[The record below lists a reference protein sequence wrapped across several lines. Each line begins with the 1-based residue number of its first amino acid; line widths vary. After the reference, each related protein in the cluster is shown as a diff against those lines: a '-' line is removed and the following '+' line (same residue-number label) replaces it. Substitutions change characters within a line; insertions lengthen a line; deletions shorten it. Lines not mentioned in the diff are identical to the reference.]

1 MSIES
6 IQKVG
11 SFQGAGNV
19 VYQNLVGSPTTGDL
33 WFDYSNVALKMYNG
47 VEWTAFSNTTG
58 DITGVT
64 AGLGLSGGGLSGVV
78 TLDLDFS
85 ELTNMTGDISGTTE
99 FIIQDAT
106 TESRKAASGIKLSAF
121 NNDSGW
127 TDNDGT
133 VTSIA
138 TSGTVNGLTL
148 TGGPITDTGTITLGG
163 TLSGIILTQL
173 DPAAVILSSESFA
186 DINTAVLT
194 AAATDDRILSYGYST
209 TTGTVTSI
217 ATSGT
222 VNGIT
227 LTGGTITEDGT
238 ITLGGAINNLL
249 LNQFDPAAVILGT
262 ESFLDTDTAVL
273 TAAATDDRILS
284 YGYSTTTGTVTS
296 IGVSGGAGLTST
308 GGPITSSGTITLAV
322 GAGTGLTVNADD
334 IAITNTGVTAQQYG
348 DAATIPVVTVNA
360 QGQITLASELS
371 IAIDASQITSGTID
385 TDRLTDVT
393 LDNVTDNG
401 STTTNDITVG
411 NLTST
416 GIDDNA
422 TSTAITIDANENVG
436 IGDTVPA
443 TRLEVKGST
452 GSGADSEIVR
462 VTSTD
467 SRSRIVLDNSIGKAS
482 LSSSGDTM
490 EFRTGSVAGDADV
503 VIDSA
508 GNVGIGTTIPL
519 ANLDV
524 SSNTGPA
531 ALYISNR
538 EQKSWSAGMEIG
550 RLSYY
555 VGDTSGGGARDAG
568 GIVATNEGNSAGP
581 TLELGFFTS
590 TTYAAPIEAMRID
603 AGGQVG
609 IGTTDPDRKLHVS
622 GTTQVPVG
630 IESNQVRSY
639 MNFVDSTSASGGAL
653 IGSSGDDF
661 VVANG
666 SNNSEKLRI
675 DTAGNVGIGQT
686 DPIYTIDARN
696 VGGVFTAINIESPSD
711 TTPSHLFFSDSAN
724 AVGRITYDHAT
735 DSMLFRVNSEQV
747 MNIDSDGNVGIGASV
762 PAANLHVKSDQ
773 DTKGNYLISRQE
785 VFTPGDNHYLDTY
798 VDNLANDVRFVSTG
812 TNSGSFTFAGAPTG
826 SEYMTIDSSGDL
838 IMNGGAVQTTILT
851 TGSSSTAG
859 TMIGDWTLPAGSTFQ
874 ATYADLAEKYTT
886 DAEYESGTVMKFGG
900 DAELT
905 QSDTNNDHKVAG
917 VLSTNPAYML
927 NAEIEGQYLAL
938 SGRVPVKVTG
948 SVCPGDILVS
958 SNVPGHAEVNNNARS
973 GRIIGKAITNDANGV
988 CEALVTLM

>member
-64 AGLGLSGGGLSGVV
+64 AGLGLSGGGLTGVV

-99 FIIQDAT
+99 FIIQDGS

-138 TSGTVNGLTL
+138 TSGSVNGITL
-148 TGGPITDTGTITLGG
+148 TGGPITDTGTIVLGG

-217 ATSGT
+217 ATSGS

-227 LTGGTITEDGT
+227 LTGGPITEDGT

-296 IGVSGGAGLTST
+296 IGVAGGAGLTST

-322 GAGTGLTVNADD
+322 GAGTGLTVNAND

-360 QGQITLASELS
+360 QGQITLASEVS

-401 STTTNDITVG
+401 STTTNSITVG
-411 NLTST
+411 
-416 GIDDNA
+416 
-422 TSTAITIDANENVG
+422 
-436 IGDTVPA
+436 
-443 TRLEVKGST
+443 
-452 GSGADSEIVR
+452 
-462 VTSTD
+462 
-467 SRSRIVLDNSIGKAS
+467 S
-482 LSSSGDTM
+482 L
-490 EFRTGSVAGDADV
+490 
-503 VIDSA
+503 
-508 GNVGIGTTIPL
+508 
-519 ANLDV
+519 
-524 SSNTGPA
+524 
-531 ALYISNR
+531 
-538 EQKSWSAGMEIG
+538 
-550 RLSYY
+550 
-555 VGDTSGGGARDAG
+555 
-568 GIVATNEGNSAGP
+568 
-581 TLELGFFTS
+581 
-590 TTYAAPIEAMRID
+590 
-603 AGGQVG
+603 
-609 IGTTDPDRKLHVS
+609 
-622 GTTQVPVG
+622 
-630 IESNQVRSY
+630 
-639 MNFVDSTSASGGAL
+639 
-653 IGSSGDDF
+653 
-661 VVANG
+661 
-666 SNNSEKLRI
+666 
-675 DTAGNVGIGQT
+675 
-686 DPIYTIDARN
+686 
-696 VGGVFTAINIESPSD
+696 
-711 TTPSHLFFSDSAN
+711 
-724 AVGRITYDHAT
+724 
-735 DSMLFRVNSEQV
+735 
-747 MNIDSDGNVGIGASV
+747 
-762 PAANLHVKSDQ
+762 
-773 DTKGNYLISRQE
+773 
-785 VFTPGDNHYLDTY
+785 
-798 VDNLANDVRFVSTG
+798 
-812 TNSGSFTFAGAPTG
+812 
-826 SEYMTIDSSGDL
+826 
-838 IMNGGAVQTTILT
+838 QTTIIT

-905 QSDTNNDHKVAG
+905 QSDTTNDHKVAG
-917 VLSTNPAYML
+917 VLSTNPAYIL
-927 NAEIEGQYLAL
+927 NAEIEGQFLAL

-948 SVCPGDILVS
+948 SVSPGDILVS
-958 SNVPGHAEVNNNARS
+958 SNVPGHAEVNNNAKS
-973 GRIIGKAITNDANGV
+973 GRIIGKAITNDANGI

>member
-64 AGLGLSGGGLSGVV
+64 AGLGLSGGGLTGVV

-99 FIIQDAT
+99 FIIQDGS

-138 TSGTVNGLTL
+138 TSGTVNGITL
-148 TGGPITDTGTITLGG
+148 TGGPITDTGTIVLGG

-217 ATSGT
+217 ATSGS

-227 LTGGTITEDGT
+227 LTGGPITEDGT

-296 IGVSGGAGLTST
+296 IGVAGGAGLTST

-322 GAGTGLTVNADD
+322 GAGTGLTVNAND

-360 QGQITLASELS
+360 QGQITLASEVS

-401 STTTNDITVG
+401 STTTNSITVG
-411 NLTST
+411 
-416 GIDDNA
+416 
-422 TSTAITIDANENVG
+422 
-436 IGDTVPA
+436 
-443 TRLEVKGST
+443 
-452 GSGADSEIVR
+452 
-462 VTSTD
+462 
-467 SRSRIVLDNSIGKAS
+467 S
-482 LSSSGDTM
+482 L
-490 EFRTGSVAGDADV
+490 
-503 VIDSA
+503 
-508 GNVGIGTTIPL
+508 
-519 ANLDV
+519 
-524 SSNTGPA
+524 
-531 ALYISNR
+531 
-538 EQKSWSAGMEIG
+538 
-550 RLSYY
+550 
-555 VGDTSGGGARDAG
+555 
-568 GIVATNEGNSAGP
+568 
-581 TLELGFFTS
+581 
-590 TTYAAPIEAMRID
+590 
-603 AGGQVG
+603 
-609 IGTTDPDRKLHVS
+609 
-622 GTTQVPVG
+622 
-630 IESNQVRSY
+630 
-639 MNFVDSTSASGGAL
+639 
-653 IGSSGDDF
+653 
-661 VVANG
+661 
-666 SNNSEKLRI
+666 
-675 DTAGNVGIGQT
+675 
-686 DPIYTIDARN
+686 
-696 VGGVFTAINIESPSD
+696 
-711 TTPSHLFFSDSAN
+711 
-724 AVGRITYDHAT
+724 
-735 DSMLFRVNSEQV
+735 
-747 MNIDSDGNVGIGASV
+747 
-762 PAANLHVKSDQ
+762 
-773 DTKGNYLISRQE
+773 
-785 VFTPGDNHYLDTY
+785 
-798 VDNLANDVRFVSTG
+798 
-812 TNSGSFTFAGAPTG
+812 
-826 SEYMTIDSSGDL
+826 
-838 IMNGGAVQTTILT
+838 QTTIIT

-905 QSDTNNDHKVAG
+905 QSDTTNDHKVAG
-917 VLSTNPAYML
+917 VLSTNPAYIL
-927 NAEIEGQYLAL
+927 NAEIEGQFLAL

-948 SVCPGDILVS
+948 SVSPGDILVS
-958 SNVPGHAEVNNNARS
+958 SNVPGHAEVNNNAKS
-973 GRIIGKAITNDANGV
+973 GRIIGKAITNDANGI

>member
-85 ELTNMTGDISGTTE
+85 ELTNMTGDISGSTE

-138 TSGTVNGLTL
+138 TSGTVNGITL

-401 STTTNDITVG
+401 NTTTNDITVG

-422 TSTAITIDANENVG
+422 TSTAITINSAENV
-436 IGDTVPA
+436 T
-443 TRLEVKGST
+443 
-452 GSGADSEIVR
+452 
-462 VTSTD
+462 
-467 SRSRIVLDNSIGKAS
+467 
-482 LSSSGDTM
+482 
-490 EFRTGSVAGDADV
+490 F
-503 VIDSA
+503 
-508 GNVGIGTTIPL
+508 VG
-519 ANLDV
+519 
-524 SSNTGPA
+524 
-531 ALYISNR
+531 
-538 EQKSWSAGMEIG
+538 E
-550 RLSYY
+550 
-555 VGDTSGGGARDAG
+555 
-568 GIVATNEGNSAGP
+568 
-581 TLELGFFTS
+581 
-590 TTYAAPIEAMRID
+590 ID
-603 AGGQVG
+603 AGESRFFQPATFWSSSTAFFGHNYG
-609 IGTTDPDRKLHVS
+609 SLGTQGSFDLHLTANGYRNSS
-622 GTTQVPVG
+622 GTWTSLGVNSQAG
-630 IESNQVRSY
+630 ASQIALGADGKIEFNTDATK
-639 MNFVDSTSASGGAL
+639 NTGDSHTLTTRMTLTNDG
-653 IGSSGDDF
+653 
-661 VVANG
+661 
-666 SNNSEKLRI
+666 KL
-675 DTAGNVGIGQT
+675 GIGQIS
-686 DPIYTIDARN
+686 PLYTIDAKN
-696 VGGVFTAINIESPSD
+696 VGGAFTAINIEAPDD

-724 AVGRITYDHAT
+724 AVGRITYDHSS
-735 DSMLFRVNSEQV
+735 DSMLFRVNGSERFR
-747 MNIDSDGNVGIGASV
+747 IDS
-762 PAANLHVKSDQ
+762 
-773 DTKGNYLISRQE
+773 T
-785 VFTPGDNHYLDTY
+785 
-798 VDNLANDVRFVSTG
+798 
-812 TNSGSFTFAGAPTG
+812 
-826 SEYMTIDSSGDL
+826 GDL

-917 VLSTNPAYML
+917 VLSTNPAYIL

>member
-436 IGDTVPA
+436 IGGDPTSPLHVFGDAKLEEASPTLTLSDTSDGSTHLLQSVNTALNVQGAGQVRFTTAATERMRITNAGNVGIGETDPA

-490 EFRTGSVAGDADV
+490 EFRTGSVAGNADV
-503 VIDSA
+503 VIDST
-508 GNVGIGTTIPL
+508 GNVGIGTSQPGAYNSNANDLVVGVSETGGNRGLTIASGTTSLGTIAFANGAAGNDL
-519 ANLDV
+519 ARQFIRADHNDGAMLFA
-524 SSNTGPA
+524 TG
-531 ALYISNR
+531 
-538 EQKSWSAGMEIG
+538 AGEK
-550 RLSYY
+550 
-555 VGDTSGGGARDAG
+555 
-568 GIVATNEGNSAGP
+568 
-581 TLELGFFTS
+581 
-590 TTYAAPIEAMRID
+590 MRID
-603 AGGQVG
+603 
-609 IGTTDPDRKLHVS
+609 
-622 GTTQVPVG
+622 
-630 IESNQVRSY
+630 
-639 MNFVDSTSASGGAL
+639 ST
-653 IGSSGDDF
+653 
-661 VVANG
+661 
-666 SNNSEKLRI
+666 
-675 DTAGNVGIGQT
+675 GNVGIGQT
-686 DPIYTIDARN
+686 IPAYTIDARN
-696 VGGVFTAINIESPSD
+696 VGGAFTAINIESPSD

-724 AVGRITYDHAT
+724 AVGRITYDHAN

-886 DAEYESGTVMKFGG
+886 DTEYESGTVMKFGG

>member
-163 TLSGIILTQL
+163 AINNLLLTQL

-186 DINTAVLT
+186 DIN
-194 AAATDDRILSYGYST
+194 
-209 TTGTVTSI
+209 
-217 ATSGT
+217 
-222 VNGIT
+222 
-227 LTGGTITEDGT
+227 
-238 ITLGGAINNLL
+238 
-249 LNQFDPAAVILGT
+249 
-262 ESFLDTDTAVL
+262 TAVL

-401 STTTNDITVG
+401 NTTTNDITVG

-436 IGDTVPA
+436 IG
-443 TRLEVKGST
+443 
-452 GSGADSEIVR
+452 
-462 VTSTD
+462 TS
-467 SRSRIVLDNSIGKAS
+467 SPV
-482 LSSSGDTM
+482 
-490 EFRTGSVAGDADV
+490 
-503 VIDSA
+503 
-508 GNVGIGTTIPL
+508 
-519 ANLDV
+519 
-524 SSNTGPA
+524 
-531 ALYISNR
+531 
-538 EQKSWSAGMEIG
+538 
-550 RLSYY
+550 
-555 VGDTSGGGARDAG
+555 
-568 GIVATNEGNSAGP
+568 NSAGYN
-581 TLELGFFTS
+581 TVTVGQVDGAQMIFKQNNANEGFIFTS
-590 TTYAAPIEAMRID
+590 A
-603 AGGQVG
+603 
-609 IGTTDPDRKLHVS
+609 
-622 GTTQVPVG
+622 
-630 IESNQVRSY
+630 N
-639 MNFVDSTSASGGAL
+639 NFDIGAL
-653 IGSSGDDF
+653 GNFNIHAGSSGG
-661 VVANG
+661 VG
-666 SNNSEKLRI
+666 GRRLTI
-675 DTAGNVGIGQT
+675 DTAGNVGIGSSAPTHSLTINGQ
-686 DPIYTIDARN
+686 DYT
-696 VGGVFTAINIESPSD
+696 
-711 TTPSHLFFSDSAN
+711 
-724 AVGRITYDHAT
+724 
-735 DSMLFRVNSEQV
+735 
-747 MNIDSDGNVGIGASV
+747 
-762 PAANLHVKSDQ
+762 
-773 DTKGNYLISRQE
+773 
-785 VFTPGDNHYLDTY
+785 
-798 VDNLANDVRFVSTG
+798 
-812 TNSGSFTFAGAPTG
+812 GAPTAGTYGTLGLISGAALG
-826 SEYMTIDSSGDL
+826 SGGSVTFGALQSSNGFAAIKGHLANGSTNSQGDLAFYTRNVTTDAAMSERMRIDSSGDL

-886 DAEYESGTVMKFGG
+886 DAEYEAGTVLKFGG

-905 QSDTNNDHKVAG
+905 QSDTSNDFKVAG
-917 VLSTNPAYML
+917 VVSTNPAYIL

>member
-19 VYQNLVGSPTTGDL
+19 VYQNLVGSPTPGDL

-47 VEWTAFSNTTG
+47 VDWTAFSNTTG

-99 FIIQDAT
+99 FIIQDGS

-138 TSGTVNGLTL
+138 TSGTINGITL

-217 ATSGT
+217 ATSGS

-227 LTGGTITEDGT
+227 LTGGPITEDGT

-322 GAGTGLTVNADD
+322 GAGTGLTVNAND

-360 QGQITLASELS
+360 QGQITLASEVS

-401 STTTNDITVG
+401 NTTTNDITVG

-422 TSTAITIDANENVG
+422 TETTMTISPDENVAFGTG
-436 IGDTVPA
+436 ITSPTYQVDIYDGPGAQNIFRARQSGSTNGFTIKGDGSEYDYQMLDGD
-443 TRLEVKGST
+443 LEVIRSGTT
-452 GSGADSEIVR
+452 GVSSIEIGGATVANARRGGFFKDLTTYDMTYNNQLNPGV
-462 VTSTD
+462 V
-467 SRSRIVLDNSIGKAS
+467 VGKHIFKN
-482 LSSSGDTM
+482 GPDTHM
-490 EFRTGSVAGDADV
+490 
-503 VIDSA
+503 VIDSFGNMGIGTNVPTHSVTVKGQDFTGA
-508 GNVGIGTTIPL
+508 PTAGAYGTLGLISGGSLGSGGSVTFGAGQSDNGFAAIKGHLANGATNSQGDLAFYTRNAVTDAAMSERLRIKSTGNVGIGTTTPSRELQIKL
-519 ANLDV
+519 ADDTTTTLGQKGGIGLYAP
-524 SSNTGPA
+524 SNTVGNGGEVIWSSGSNSEVWA
-531 ALYISNR
+531 AIS
-538 EQKSWSAGMEIG
+538 GH
-550 RLSYY
+550 
-555 VGDTSGGGARDAG
+555 
-568 GIVATNEGNSAGP
+568 IVANSAGLASGHLIFATADAAALP
-581 TLELGFFTS
+581 TERMRITDTGHLLVGRTS
-590 TTYAAPIEAMRID
+590 TTAASTD
-603 AGGQVG
+603 Y
-609 IGTTDPDRKLHVS
+609 GTQLYGNGVIY
-622 GTTQVPVG
+622 QFA
-630 IESNQVRSY
+630 ES
-639 MNFVDSTSASGGAL
+639 T
-653 IGSSGDDF
+653 GSSDIHRWYNGAGTKVAYLQGD
-661 VVANG
+661 
-666 SNNSEKLRI
+666 
-675 DTAGNVGIGQT
+675 
-686 DPIYTIDARN
+686 
-696 VGGVFTAINIESPSD
+696 
-711 TTPSHLFFSDSAN
+711 
-724 AVGRITYDHAT
+724 
-735 DSMLFRVNSEQV
+735 
-747 MNIDSDGNVGIGASV
+747 
-762 PAANLHVKSDQ
+762 
-773 DTKGNYLISRQE
+773 
-785 VFTPGDNHYLDTY
+785 
-798 VDNLANDVRFVSTG
+798 
-812 TNSGSFTFAGAPTG
+812 
-826 SEYMTIDSSGDL
+826 GDL

-905 QSDTNNDHKVAG
+905 QSDTTNDHKVAG
-917 VLSTNPAYML
+917 VLSTNPAYIL

-948 SVCPGDILVS
+948 SVSPGDILVS
-958 SNVPGHAEVNNNARS
+958 SNVPGHAEVNNDARS

>member
-99 FIIQDAT
+99 FIIQDGS

-138 TSGTVNGLTL
+138 TSGTVNGITL
-148 TGGPITDTGTITLGG
+148 TGGPITDTGTIALGG

-217 ATSGT
+217 ATSGS

-227 LTGGTITEDGT
+227 LTGGPITEDGT

-296 IGVSGGAGLTST
+296 IGVAGGAGLTST

-322 GAGTGLTVNADD
+322 GAGTGLTVNAND

-360 QGQITLASELS
+360 QGQITLASEVS

-401 STTTNDITVG
+401 STTTNSITVG
-411 NLTST
+411 
-416 GIDDNA
+416 
-422 TSTAITIDANENVG
+422 
-436 IGDTVPA
+436 
-443 TRLEVKGST
+443 
-452 GSGADSEIVR
+452 
-462 VTSTD
+462 
-467 SRSRIVLDNSIGKAS
+467 S
-482 LSSSGDTM
+482 L
-490 EFRTGSVAGDADV
+490 
-503 VIDSA
+503 
-508 GNVGIGTTIPL
+508 
-519 ANLDV
+519 
-524 SSNTGPA
+524 
-531 ALYISNR
+531 
-538 EQKSWSAGMEIG
+538 
-550 RLSYY
+550 
-555 VGDTSGGGARDAG
+555 
-568 GIVATNEGNSAGP
+568 
-581 TLELGFFTS
+581 
-590 TTYAAPIEAMRID
+590 
-603 AGGQVG
+603 
-609 IGTTDPDRKLHVS
+609 
-622 GTTQVPVG
+622 
-630 IESNQVRSY
+630 
-639 MNFVDSTSASGGAL
+639 
-653 IGSSGDDF
+653 
-661 VVANG
+661 
-666 SNNSEKLRI
+666 
-675 DTAGNVGIGQT
+675 
-686 DPIYTIDARN
+686 
-696 VGGVFTAINIESPSD
+696 
-711 TTPSHLFFSDSAN
+711 
-724 AVGRITYDHAT
+724 
-735 DSMLFRVNSEQV
+735 
-747 MNIDSDGNVGIGASV
+747 
-762 PAANLHVKSDQ
+762 
-773 DTKGNYLISRQE
+773 
-785 VFTPGDNHYLDTY
+785 
-798 VDNLANDVRFVSTG
+798 
-812 TNSGSFTFAGAPTG
+812 
-826 SEYMTIDSSGDL
+826 
-838 IMNGGAVQTTILT
+838 QTTIIT

-905 QSDTNNDHKVAG
+905 QSDTTNDHKVAG
-917 VLSTNPAYML
+917 VLSTNPAYIL
-927 NAEIEGQYLAL
+927 NAEIEGQFLAL

-948 SVCPGDILVS
+948 SVSPGDILVS
-958 SNVPGHAEVNNNARS
+958 SNVPGHAEVNNNAKS
-973 GRIIGKAITNDANGV
+973 GRIIGKAITNDANGI

>member
-64 AGLGLSGGGLSGVV
+64 AGLGLSGGGLTGVV

-99 FIIQDAT
+99 FIIQDGS

-138 TSGTVNGLTL
+138 TSGTVNGITL
-148 TGGPITDTGTITLGG
+148 TGGPITDTGTIALGG

-217 ATSGT
+217 ATSGS

-227 LTGGTITEDGT
+227 LTGGPITEDGT

-296 IGVSGGAGLTST
+296 IGVAGGAGLTST

-322 GAGTGLTVNADD
+322 GAGTGLTVNAND

-360 QGQITLASELS
+360 QGQITLASEVS

-401 STTTNDITVG
+401 STTTNSITVG
-411 NLTST
+411 
-416 GIDDNA
+416 
-422 TSTAITIDANENVG
+422 
-436 IGDTVPA
+436 
-443 TRLEVKGST
+443 
-452 GSGADSEIVR
+452 
-462 VTSTD
+462 
-467 SRSRIVLDNSIGKAS
+467 S
-482 LSSSGDTM
+482 L
-490 EFRTGSVAGDADV
+490 
-503 VIDSA
+503 
-508 GNVGIGTTIPL
+508 
-519 ANLDV
+519 
-524 SSNTGPA
+524 
-531 ALYISNR
+531 
-538 EQKSWSAGMEIG
+538 
-550 RLSYY
+550 
-555 VGDTSGGGARDAG
+555 
-568 GIVATNEGNSAGP
+568 
-581 TLELGFFTS
+581 
-590 TTYAAPIEAMRID
+590 
-603 AGGQVG
+603 
-609 IGTTDPDRKLHVS
+609 
-622 GTTQVPVG
+622 
-630 IESNQVRSY
+630 
-639 MNFVDSTSASGGAL
+639 
-653 IGSSGDDF
+653 
-661 VVANG
+661 
-666 SNNSEKLRI
+666 
-675 DTAGNVGIGQT
+675 
-686 DPIYTIDARN
+686 
-696 VGGVFTAINIESPSD
+696 
-711 TTPSHLFFSDSAN
+711 
-724 AVGRITYDHAT
+724 
-735 DSMLFRVNSEQV
+735 
-747 MNIDSDGNVGIGASV
+747 
-762 PAANLHVKSDQ
+762 
-773 DTKGNYLISRQE
+773 
-785 VFTPGDNHYLDTY
+785 
-798 VDNLANDVRFVSTG
+798 
-812 TNSGSFTFAGAPTG
+812 
-826 SEYMTIDSSGDL
+826 
-838 IMNGGAVQTTILT
+838 QTTIIT

-905 QSDTNNDHKVAG
+905 QSDTTNDHKVAG
-917 VLSTNPAYML
+917 VLSTNPAYIL
-927 NAEIEGQYLAL
+927 NAEIEGQFLAL

-948 SVCPGDILVS
+948 SVSPGDILVS
-958 SNVPGHAEVNNNARS
+958 SNVPGHAEVNNNAKS
-973 GRIIGKAITNDANGV
+973 GRIIGKAITNDANGI